1 MKTSPTKLKSSFF
14 ILLTLTALPLWAKPV
29 AQVTGITGQVFVI
42 TALGETSTLK
52 MNDHLEEKSEVMV
65 EEGGAI
71 TLNDYYDATYHLV
84 GGTHLKFF
92 NKSVQLKRGKAWIQS
107 LSERHSLALTTAN
120 GHVDY
125 WKGEFITT
133 FNQDTS
139 RSQVLV
145 VNGDVEVSNVLD
157 RNMKYTVPAGSFSV
171 IDPEVESGLPRA
183 PTKVGLTSLNSAL
196 AEFKKLPKESGSN
209 RVSTRSIASV
219 TEAPEAK
226 VKKGEIIFISTN
238 RLPASVQGKAH
249 NYYKKNATKGAKLS
263 HVPIKFYGTTWKESA
278 VEMTPRSPASVPVRV
293 QVPRK
298 TSRSLNLDPEFTES
312 LKKEMNQ
319 QPKYSKEL
327 EGLIHDL
334 KSY

>member
-1 MKTSPTKLKSSFF
+1 MKTSLTKLKSSFV
-14 ILLTLTALPLWAKPV
+14 ILLTLTSLPLWAKPV
-29 AQVTGITGQVFVI
+29 AQVTGISGQVFVI

-52 MNDHLEEKSEVMV
+52 MNDHLEEKSEIMV
-65 EEGGAI
+65 EEGATI
-71 TLNDYYDATYHLV
+71 TINDYYDATYHLV

-120 GHVDY
+120 GHADF

-133 FNQDTS
+133 FSQDTS
-139 RSQVLV
+139 RSQFLV
-145 VNGDVEVSNVLD
+145 VNGDIEVSNVLD
-157 RNMKYTVPAGSFSV
+157 RNMKYTVPAGSFSI

-183 PTKVGLTSLNSAL
+183 PTRVGLTSLNSAL
-196 AEFKKLPKESGSN
+196 AEFKKLPKDNN
-209 RVSTRSIASV
+209 RLPETSRSIASV
-219 TEAPEAK
+219 AEAPAEK

-249 NYYKKNATKGAKLS
+249 SYYKKKATHAGKLTR
-263 HVPIKFYGTTWKESA
+263 VPIKFYGTSWKEPTEEIA
-278 VEMTPRSPASVPVRV
+278 PRSPASVPVRV
-293 QVPRK
+293 QMPRK
-298 TSRSLNLDPEFTES
+298 TSSSLNLDPEFMES
-312 LKKEMNQ
+312 LKKEATE